1 MVSSIGRRR
10 TNARREATPGY
21 SERRQRLLA
30 AAADVFKEKGFQAAS
45 VNDIAERFGGDRASI
60 YYYYAGKHEIFI
72 DLIQQAVEEVV
83 LLAENVAASGQS
95 ATERLRDVFVKTL
108 DAYERHYPYMYVY
121 IQEDMRK
128 VPGDGTSVG
137 KELQDLGHRYEAA
150 VQRVIDDGV
159 QSGEFRASVDTQ
171 MMKFAIIGALNWT
184 HRWHVLGGRLSG
196 AEIGTAFTDLFLN
209 GALAGQLGA
218 CDRPDAMTA

>member
-1 MVSSIGRRR
+1 MKRVLTAPTVLDRLSHDFYWYSPILRPILAGKTGDVAVQPVSVD
-10 TNARREATPGY
+10 EV
-21 SERRQRLLA
+21 LA
-30 AAADVFKEKGFQAAS
+30 
-45 VNDIAERFGGDRASI
+45 ILR
-60 YYYYAGKHEIFI
+60 YAGKHEIFI

-209 GALAGQLGA
+209 GALTGELGA
-218 CDRPDAMTA
+218 RDRALAL